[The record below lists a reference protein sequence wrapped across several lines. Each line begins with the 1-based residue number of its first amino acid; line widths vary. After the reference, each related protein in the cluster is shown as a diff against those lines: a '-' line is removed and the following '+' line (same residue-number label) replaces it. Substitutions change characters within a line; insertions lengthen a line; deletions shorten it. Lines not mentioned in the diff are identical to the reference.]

1 MGVGRN
7 MSYRRS
13 YFFSRGGFGPYNHIM
28 SGDDDLFVNRNAT
41 PDNISLMLSPHSF
54 TLSVAPGSFSE
65 WVKQRK
71 RHFTTA
77 VHYKRDDRIRLF
89 LEPFSRVAY
98 YGLLIALLV
107 MLASWPVVLLI
118 ALGRLVMRSVILK
131 RAANTFNEQRLW
143 YFSLFFDILSP
154 VVNAF
159 LYLTSMRKGK
169 RREVW
174 K

>member
-1 MGVGRN
+1 
-7 MSYRRS
+7 
-13 YFFSRGGFGPYNHIM
+13 
-28 SGDDDLFVNRNAT
+28 
-41 PDNISLMLSPHSF
+41 
-54 TLSVAPGSFSE
+54 
-65 WVKQRK
+65 VKQRK